1 VTGTVSGN
9 AYTEEPLQFSQLF
22 DFNLCLKGRNKL
34 LKLVK
39 VSVVIEG
46 NDVIYKEEDD

>member
-1 VTGTVSGN
+1 MTGTVSSD
-9 AYTEEPLQFSQLF
+9 AYAEELLQFSQLF

-46 NDVIYKEEDD
+46 NDIIYKEEDD